1 MKEKD
6 NGSIHG
12 DWGDDFAGEVLLF
25 GLLGKILYTFPEK
38 SWLDPILDED
48 LFVEAPFAKDHLD
61 VVEGLSLLMDFS
73 HKYASRNKDAI
84 LEDLKSEYTRLF
96 DHTVRIP
103 VAPWESVYL
112 SKDHLLFQEQVLEV
126 RNWYRTFGLEL
137 VKIHQEPDD
146 HIGLELAFLAHMA
159 NLALQAIENGNQDE
173 LDRILD
179 AKRRFLTEHVFR
191 WVPTWCDL
199 MLEYGKTDFYK
210 GVTLV
215 LRGALEELAERLG
228 LDRPVGLVE

>member
-38 SWLDPILDED
+38 SWLDPILDEE
-48 LFVEAPFAKDHLD
+48 LFVEAPYAKDHKD
-61 VVEGLSLLMDFS
+61 VVQGLSLLRNFS
-73 HKYASRNKDAI
+73 HDYSMGDQDKI
-84 LEDLKSEYTRLF
+84 IQDLKAEYTRLF
-96 DHTVRIP
+96 DHTERVP

-126 RNWYRTFGLEL
+126 RNWYRTFGLEIVNL
-137 VKIHQEPDD
+137 YKEPDD

-159 NLALQAIENGNQDE
+159 NLAVQAIENRNQDE
-173 LDRILD
+173 FDRILD
-179 AKRRFLTEHVFR
+179 AIRRFLTEHVFR
-191 WVPTWCDL
+191 WVPTWCAL
-199 MLEYGKTDFYK
+199 MLEYGKSDFYK
-210 GVTLV
+210 GVALV
-215 LRGALEELAERLG
+215 LRGALEELAELLG